1 MTSPTTRWLNT
12 EEQQV
17 WRLWLRAHGELNAA
31 LARQMQSD
39 HGMSMA
45 DFEVLV
51 HLSEAPDGRLRA
63 TALADTMLWERS
75 RLSHQVRRMEAR
87 GLLER
92 RECSADG
99 RGSWVNITD
108 TGKEA
113 LAAVAPAHV
122 DTVRAHFVD
131 LLCAED
137 LAVLRR
143 ITDRVVDSL
152 G

>member
-1 MTSPTTRWLNT
+1 MTSQPRWLSS

-17 WRLWLRAHGELNAA
+17 WRSWLRAHSELNAA
-31 LARQMQSD
+31 LARQMQVD
-39 HGMSMA
+39 HAMSMA

-51 HLSEAPDGRLRA
+51 HLSEAADGRLRA

-108 TGKEA
+108 AGRDA
-113 LAAVAPAHV
+113 LAAVAPGHV
-122 DTVRAHFVD
+122 ETVRTHFVD
-131 LLCAED
+131 LLDTD
-137 LAVLRR
+137 LAALGRVTQR
-143 ITDRVVDSL
+143 IIDSL
-152 G
+152 A